1 MDDNDNENILRESL
15 KPLLASSFSVEL
27 IGRPRRTLLID
38 DGLACGEINGR
49 ASL

>member
-27 IGRPRRTLLID
+27 IGRPRRKSAFLVGSRSSD
-38 DGLACGEINGR
+38 N
-49 ASL
+49 S